1 MSPAS
6 ALTPV
11 SGFSLA
17 LAALF
22 AALAAWPWLASERT
36 ADPSPA
42 VFASQSS
49 PATPEPP
56 RRDAASLAAVVGR
69 PLFSPSRRPAAGEGA
84 APPQTP
90 RAVALRV
97 EGIIEIAGRRQAII
111 RREGAAESVRVA
123 EGDAFDGWTV
133 RMIAADRVVL
143 TSASGETV
151 LPAR

>member
-1 MSPAS
+1 MRPAA
-6 ALTPV
+6 ALAPAP
-11 SGFSLA
+11 GFTLA

-22 AALAAWPWLASERT
+22 AALAAWPWIAPERT
-36 ADPSPA
+36 PDASSAIAASPPT
-42 VFASQSS
+42 
-49 PATPEPP
+49 PAMPEPP

-69 PLFSPSRRPAAGEGA
+69 PLFSPARRPAPGEGA
-84 APPQTP
+84 ASPPAS

-97 EGIIEIAGRRQAII
+97 EGIIEIGGRRQAII
-111 RREGAAESVRVA
+111 RREGAGESVRVVV
-123 EGDAFDGWTV
+123 GDALDGWTV